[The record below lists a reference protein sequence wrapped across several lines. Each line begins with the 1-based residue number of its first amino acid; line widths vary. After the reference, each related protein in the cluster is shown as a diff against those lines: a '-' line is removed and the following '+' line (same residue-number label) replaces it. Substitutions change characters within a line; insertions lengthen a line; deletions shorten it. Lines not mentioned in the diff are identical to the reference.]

1 MLNVVFFCEILLV
14 NAVWCRVK
22 LYLSWVQRYIWGKL
36 NIIICCCCLLP
47 ALLFSQV
54 FFFRSNGM
62 FIVRHLRHLFVTVS
76 VKHTL
81 AMVIRITYTFLIF
94 RVFVIEVILKVL
106 PLIQRSES
114 WQKLNLFISDG
125 GNFWRHFAC
134 LSFAWHPRKQWARV
148 SHEMAQFVLKIA
160 HLVI

>member
-1 MLNVVFFCEILLV
+1 ML
-14 NAVWCRVK
+14 VK

-47 ALLFSQV
+47 ALLFPKV
-54 FFFRSNGM
+54 YFFSFQRDVHRTTPPTS
-62 FIVRHLRHLFVTVS
+62 LRNC
-76 VKHTL
+76 VKNTL
-81 AMVIRITYTFLIF
+81 ATVIIITYTFLIF

-106 PLIQRSES
+106 PLIQRGES

-125 GNFWRHFAC
+125 GNFWRHFAS